1 MLLRKVLG
9 TVAAAVTAAAGLT
22 FVTPTTASADIT
34 SGVQCRQFF
43 GGISTPVV
51 SQSGPITRSSGG
63 AGGMDPG
70 ALLGGIFSGAQFI
83 KSLIDEANKAAQLRE
98 NQAGFVESLEKN
110 LEYLTRGE
118 YNISIVRAG
127 KGFSE
132 NILQKANCFGTVKY
146 EGGSE
151 ETALYDVYVFDGDG
165 QVWSNNGAYG
175 YQNWR
180 HYGFTHS
187 TGTAGST
194 TDKYTY
200 WFPTTIQKSAHDA
213 ADARN
218 RGSAGKPAHG
228 KVVSLISDNGL
239 AVDLADG
246 KTFAGNKIQAYGPN
260 GSQAQKWA
268 LWDKGNGNWQI
279 ETDFRGKM
287 LVDVIPNSWY
297 THLVQ
302 DNGGTNQL
310 WRFEDYGNGWYR
322 IRGVYN
328 MQNGYP
334 NGGCLTADSQGVQL
348 AALDCNRPTGGGQL
362 WKLM

>member
-1 MLLRKVLG
+1 MMLRKVLG

-22 FVTPTTASADIT
+22 LVTPATASADIT
-34 SGVQCRQFF
+34 TGVECRQFV
-43 GGISTPVV
+43 GGISTPIARAGTITPR
-51 SQSGPITRSSGG
+51 SGEGG
-63 AGGMDPG
+63 WGSEAGS
-70 ALLGGIFSGAQFI
+70 LLGGVFSGAQFI

-98 NQAGFVESLEKN
+98 NQAGFIESLEKK
-110 LEYLTRGE
+110 LEYLTKGE
-118 YNISIVRAG
+118 YNISIVRSG
-127 KGFSE
+127 KGFAE
-132 NILQKANCFGTVKY
+132 NVLQKSSCFGTVQY
-146 EGGSE
+146 EGSE
-151 ETALYDVYVFDGDG
+151 EKALYDVYVFDADG
-165 QVWSNNGAYG
+165 QVWSNNGNYG

-194 TDKYTY
+194 SDKYTY
-200 WFPTTIQKSAHDA
+200 WFPTTLQKSAHDA

-239 AVDLADG
+239 AADLADG
-246 KTFAGNKIQAYGPN
+246 KTFAGNKIWAYGPN
-260 GSQAQKWA
+260 GSEAQKWV

-279 ETDFRGKM
+279 ETDFRGRM
-287 LVDVIPNSWY
+287 LMDVIPNDWH

-322 IRGVYN
+322 VRGVYN

-334 NGGCLTADSQGVQL
+334 NGGCLTADSQGAQL
-348 AALDCNRPTGGGQL
+348 AAWNCDRGMGGGQL
-362 WKLM
+362 WKLA